1 MVSSS
6 GFVSTEILTILHL
19 KKEREASVLSGSGAI
34 QPSRAVLVPVVSL
47 SPNVKAIEEPLVV
60 LLAGLGSGG
69 LHTLWHTF
77 ATRYLDAGGI
87 LKDLQKLLGHSDL
100 KTTQRYLHADE
111 EQMKKTVERM
121 GK

>member
-60 LLAGLGSGG
+60 LLHGRSAMSGQSDDGCIPLSAASEIAYAGRLYSDDPAARR
-69 LHTLWHTF
+69 TISSDT
-77 ATRYLDAGGI
+77 GI
-87 LKDLQKLLGHSDL
+87 YFLPARWAK
-100 KTTQRYLHADE
+100 
-111 EQMKKTVERM
+111 V
-121 GK
+121 